1 MSKEYFGQ
9 YKVESE
15 LGRGGMGV
23 VYKAYDD
30 ALSRHVAIKVLS
42 EQLATDESVVER
54 FKREAK
60 SMAALN
66 DASIIQIYFIGED
79 QGQPYFVMEY
89 VEGESLSE
97 RLKRSGRIPIEECL
111 NILKQACQGLSVA
124 HDRGVVHRDIKPGNL
139 MLSNTG
145 GVKLADFG
153 IAMVQDLSKRLTN
166 TGEFV
171 GTPGYLSP
179 EVCIGQPVDQRSD
192 IFAMGIVLYEM
203 LTGDIP
209 FTEASPLGMMLE
221 VVKAEIPD
229 VRSVNADVDERT
241 CQILTRMIAKD
252 PDQRY
257 PDCHEL
263 LADLNGSNPIAVP
276 VAPAGAAGAPG
287 SFHQARTTALSQ
299 LEALPELGTGSVE
312 ATRVSGP
319 GNQLPPI
326 PAPAAASPSDN
337 EITGQRDAQS
347 GGARWLPAAIAA
359 LLLMGIAG
367 GALFVFQDQLLSDG
381 TPQDVSVSSAQTIEP
396 VTTTEVAANNDSRP
410 TPTPD
415 TNADTPSGSTDRS
428 DTADISGEDLEQAL
442 LATVETDAAQ
452 SSAEVLA
459 SPADKTPS
467 PPLADNKGDALQLA
481 SANTPDD
488 AKQVLSDARET
499 TTSTAAQLQKAEVPQ
514 ATTQVATQVA
524 SQVAS
529 QVADQVTNPVASQP
543 ITVAQVS
550 QQPAPQPM
558 AAKQAPLELAS
569 VPAQPMEPRMVVMAV
584 GDRALAGPVEQLLEN
599 ALLDRELDVLDEAFL
614 PDVGRFANDNGVDLA
629 GLSGVIQA
637 GGADVLVLAEIDY
650 IGETQLTYYGQAS
663 TLYSVNVKIRNISL
677 KDRRPVG
684 RGWTR
689 KVDFTT
695 LNVAEKAEEEVGPI
709 VGDVADALVSYTQ
722 R

>member
-42 EQLATDESVVER
+42 EQLATDDSVVER

-79 QGQPYFVMEY
+79 EGQPYFVMEY

-97 RLKRSGRIPIEECL
+97 RLKRSGRLPIAECL
-111 NILKQACQGLSVA
+111 DILKQACRGLSVA

-229 VRSVNADVDERT
+229 VRSVNADVDDRT

-263 LADLNGSNPIAVP
+263 LADLNGSHAIAAPAP
-276 VAPAGAAGAPG
+276 VAGPGAAPG
-287 SFHQARTTALSQ
+287 SFQQARTTALSQ
-299 LEALPELGTGSVE
+299 LEELPDMGTGSVE

-319 GNQLPPI
+319 GAQLPPAPPP
-326 PAPAAASPSDN
+326 PAVKPSDN
-337 EITGQRDAQS
+337 EITGQRETRS
-347 GGARWLPAAIAA
+347 GPRWLPAAIAA

-367 GALFVFQDQLLSDG
+367 GALFVFQDELLSDG
-381 TPQDVSVSSAQTIEP
+381 TPTDVKVSSAQTVDP
-396 VTTTEVAANNDSRP
+396 DSA
-410 TPTPD
+410 TGS
-415 TNADTPSGSTDRS
+415 TPSSDDRAAELRSSDRQSDSSSTDS
-428 DTADISGEDLEQAL
+428 VEPSKAADISGEDLEQAL
-442 LATVETDAAQ
+442 LAAVETDAAE
-452 SSAEVLA
+452 STEDGLTNAN
-459 SPADKTPS
+459 TT
-467 PPLADNKGDALQLA
+467 ALQLA
-481 SANTPDD
+481 SANTSDG
-488 AKQVLSDARET
+488 AKEVLSDARQ
-499 TTSTAAQLQKAEVPQ
+499 TSTKVIQLKQVEVAE
-514 ATTQVATQVA
+514 AT
-524 SQVAS
+524 SQ
-529 QVADQVTNPVASQP
+529 PVA
-543 ITVAQVS
+543 VAQVPRPVT
-550 QQPAPQPM
+550 QQNSPA
-558 AAKQAPLELAS
+558 KKAPLQVAS

-599 ALLDRELDVLDEAFL
+599 ALLDRDLDVLDEAFL
-614 PDVGRFANDNGVDLA
+614 PDIGRFADDSGVDLA

-650 IGETQLTYYGQAS
+650 IGETQLTYYGQSS

-677 KDRRPVG
+677 KDRRPLG